1 MTVNWGHKDTVWP
14 YLCDGW
20 LNSVIQGKKINN
32 SASFSWAT
40 EYKVDIFGEVLRPGS
55 NEFMTYRSETWTEA
69 REAVQVLC
77 WEVPGGFELLVT
89 INIFPNNFAIVDVQW
104 MSIL

>member
-14 YLCDGW
+14 YLCDEW
-20 LNSVIQGKKINN
+20 LNSLIQAKKIN
-32 SASFSWAT
+32 SRV
-40 EYKVDIFGEVLRPGS
+40 EDKVDIFGEVLRPGS
-55 NEFMTYRSETWTEA
+55 NVFMTYRSETWTEA

-104 MSIL
+104 MSFL